1 MDLYQVLIATVALFI
16 IVDPLTNSVFFY
28 IMTSHFDEKKRKKV
42 IRSSVIVATSVL
54 LLFALAGDLMLMP
67 FGVTIPDL
75 KVATGIILI
84 VYSIQGML
92 GESEAKVV
100 DPESIAVVPMAIPLL
115 AGPGAISTVIY
126 YRSTCGVL
134 CTVLAILIVM
144 PISLVLLYNGER
156 LLRFMGKNGAVALAR
171 IFALILAAL
180 GVAMV
185 REGIEEFIK

>member
-1 MDLYQVLIATVALFI
+1 MNLQEILIATIALFI
-16 IVDPLTNSVFFY
+16 IVDPITNSVFFY
-28 IMTSHFDEKKRKKV
+28 IMTSHFDEEKRKKV
-42 IRSSVIVATSVL
+42 IRSSVMVATSVL

-75 KVATGIILI
+75 KIATGIILI

-144 PISLVLLYNGER
+144 PVSLVLLYNGER
-156 LLRFMGKNGAVALAR
+156 LLKFMGKNGAVALAR

-185 REGIEEFIK
+185 REGVKEIMG